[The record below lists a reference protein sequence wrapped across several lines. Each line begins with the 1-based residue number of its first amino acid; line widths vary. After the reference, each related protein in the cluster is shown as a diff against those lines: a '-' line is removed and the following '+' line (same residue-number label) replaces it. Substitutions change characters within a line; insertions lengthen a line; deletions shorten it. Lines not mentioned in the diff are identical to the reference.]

1 MPNFTL
7 FRRNQ
12 YVLFDLRL
20 SISLMKPSRPYL
32 WTWLFCLVGSQTI
45 WAATPIKIGFP
56 LEVALGVKS
65 SVELQFPTEVGKI
78 YQVEVS
84 SDLKTWANDGYAMVG
99 KGVPQTFVTSTWN
112 LPNLFFRVRDN
123 GDPGRVLAGN
133 TPGPPG
139 PQGPAGPTGQIP
151 TDYATSA
158 QGAKADT
165 ALQADDLGSA
175 GARLLATE
183 TIPDVRDILAGKL
196 SLTRTT
202 SRILRDRQTT
212 YAPYKI
218 TVIAAGDSFAPD
230 LGAQIHLRIAPL
242 AADGMD
248 YIFIRYLTER
258 GATAISEAFQYSPN
272 GQHCLLNNPGDA
284 LIFPKEAINAYRF
297 HVFYTTETDVSG
309 TFTIQART
317 RGGEWADLP
326 GGVDIQTNV
335 LNPNGV
341 PVGAGVFTYSF
352 PTTMARQIRAVCTSG
367 TVRILGIT
375 RSDIWETSS
384 PKGGLA
390 SYNLGFTSQTVK
402 NASRCPQAVFNT
414 IIGTLKPDI
423 ASFKVDDN
431 VEQLGYLQTYIDKW
445 NTAWP
450 TDWILFSS
458 HPTRTTP
465 TRDLTPEDRVVQAV
479 AETNGYTFINCRR
492 IFGSLSEMTARG
504 FLNPDEYHLSPYG
517 DWVMQRYTHEIL
529 ENSIRP
535 QADYIAPTY
544 FEGNADSEVLSYTNA
559 MGTGGVPARVWSA
572 QYNATN
578 GSFQFNIGPAGS
590 GRFGWGP
597 AGNLFITGGNYGWG
611 YSNPPGKALRAP
623 RATAEIF
630 ADDWNTNPVLTLSA
644 KSNHQSDALEIVD
657 SATQASAGSRTAGI
671 KPSGAADFT
680 ALKVSINQYPNHA
693 SADSDGTLSSGQ
705 FYKLQ
710 GERTVY
716 QKP

>member
-1 MPNFTL
+1 MAAL
-7 FRRNQ
+7 A
-12 YVLFDLRL
+12 LAD
-20 SISLMKPSRPYL
+20 
-32 WTWLFCLVGSQTI
+32 
-45 WAATPIKIGFP
+45 AATPIKIGFP
-56 LEVALGVKS
+56 LGVALGVKS
-65 SVELQFPTEVGKI
+65 SVELEFPTQAGKI

-84 SDLKTWANDGYAMVG
+84 SDLKTWANDGYAIVG

-112 LPNLFFRVRDN
+112 LPSLFFRVRDD
-123 GDPGRVLAGN
+123 GDPGRVLAGS

-139 PQGPAGPTGQIP
+139 PQGPAGPPGQTP

-165 ALQADDLGSA
+165 ALQASDLGAA
-175 GARLLATE
+175 GAKLLATE
-183 TIPDVRDILAGKL
+183 TIPDLRDMLAGTL
-196 SLTRTT
+196 PLTRTT
-202 SRILRDRQTT
+202 SRILRDKQTT
-212 YAPYKI
+212 YSPYKI
-218 TVIAAGDSFAPD
+218 TFITSGDSFAPD

-248 YIFIRYLTER
+248 YIGGRYLTEG
-258 GATAISEAFQYSPN
+258 GATAVSAAFEYSPN
-272 GQHCLLNNPGDA
+272 GQHGLLDSPGET
-284 LIFPKEAINAYRF
+284 LIFPKEALNAYRF
-297 HVFYTTETDVSG
+297 HVFYTTETEVPG

-326 GGVDIQTNV
+326 DGIGIQTNV
-335 LNPNGV
+335 LNPGGV

-352 PTTMARQIRAVCTSG
+352 PSTMARQIRAVCTSG
-367 TVRILGIT
+367 TVRILGMT

-390 SYNLGFTSQTVK
+390 SYHLGFTSETVK
-402 NASRCPQAVFNT
+402 SASRCPQAVFNT

-423 ASFKVDDN
+423 ASFKADDN

-450 TDWILFSS
+450 TDWVLFSS
-458 HPTRTTP
+458 HPTYATP

-479 AETNGYTFINCRR
+479 AEANRYTFINCRK
-492 IFGSLSEMTARG
+492 IFGSLGEMAAQG

-517 DWVMQRYTHEIL
+517 DWVMQRYTHELI

-535 QADYIAPTY
+535 QGGYSAPKY
-544 FEGNADSEVLSYTNA
+544 FEGNADSEVLSYTNV
-559 MGTGGVPARVWSA
+559 MGTGAVPSRIWSA

-578 GSFQFNIGPAGS
+578 GSFQFNIGPAGI
-590 GRFGWGP
+590 GRFGWAP
-597 AGNLFITGGNYGWG
+597 AGNLFITGGNSGWG
-611 YSNPPGKALRAP
+611 YSNPPGKALRVP
-623 RATAEIF
+623 NATAEIF
-630 ADDWNTNPVLTLSA
+630 ADDWSSIPVLTLSA
-644 KSNHQSDALEIVD
+644 TSNHQSDALEIVN

-671 KPSGAADFT
+671 KPNGAADFS
-680 ALKVSINQYPNHA
+680 ALKVSLNNYPNHA
-693 SADSDGTLSSGQ
+693 SADSDSTLNSGQ

-710 GERTVY
+710 GDRAVY

>member
-1 MPNFTL
+1 MNL
-7 FRRNQ
+7 FRRH
-12 YVLFDLRL
+12 LWIWLL
-20 SISLMKPSRPYL
+20 CLMA
-32 WTWLFCLVGSQTI
+32 SQAT

-84 SDLKTWANDGYAMVG
+84 SDLKTWANDGYTMVG
-99 KGVPQTFVTSTWN
+99 KGVLQTFVTSTWN

-123 GDPGRVLAGN
+123 GDPGRVLAGAS
-133 TPGPPG
+133 PGPPG
-139 PQGPAGPTGQIP
+139 PQGPAGPPGETP

-165 ALQADDLGSA
+165 ALQADDLGVA
-175 GARLLATE
+175 GAKLLAAE
-183 TIPDVRDILAGKL
+183 TIPDVRDLLAGKL

-202 SRILRDRQTT
+202 ARILRDEHST

-218 TVIAAGDSFAPD
+218 TVATAGDSFAPD

-248 YIFIRYLTER
+248 YIGGRYIVEG
-258 GATAISEAFQYSPN
+258 GARAISAAFEYSPN
-272 GQHCLLNNPGDA
+272 GQHGLLDSPGEA
-284 LIFPKEAINAYRF
+284 LIFPTQALNAYRF
-297 HVFYTTETDVSG
+297 HVFYTTETGIAG

-317 RGGEWADLP
+317 RGGEWADIP
-326 GGVDIQTNV
+326 GGDGIQTNV
-335 LNPNGV
+335 LNPGGV
-341 PVGAGVFTYSF
+341 PVGAGVFTYDF
-352 PTTMARQIRAVCTSG
+352 PTTMARQIRAVCNSG

-390 SYNLGFTSQTVK
+390 SYHLGFSGETVK
-402 NASRCPQAVFNT
+402 SASQCPQAVFNT

-423 ASFKVDDN
+423 ASFKVNDN
-431 VEQLGYLQTYIDKW
+431 VEQLSYLQTYLHKW

-450 TDWILFSS
+450 TDWVLFSS
-458 HPTRTTP
+458 HPTYATP
-465 TRDLTPEDRVVQAV
+465 TRDLTAEDKVVQAV
-479 AETNGYTFINCRR
+479 AESNGYTFINCRK
-492 IFGSLSEMTARG
+492 IFGSLSEMNAQG
-504 FLNPDEYHLSPYG
+504 FLNSDKYHLSLYG
-517 DWVMQRYTHEIL
+517 DWVMQRYTQEII
-529 ENSIRP
+529 ESSIKP
-535 QADYIAPTY
+535 EADYLAPTY
-544 FEGNADSEVLSYTNA
+544 FEANTDNELLAYTNA
-559 MGTGGVPARVWSA
+559 MGTGGVPARIWSA

-578 GSFQFNIGPAGS
+578 GSFQFNIGPYGI
-590 GRFGWGP
+590 GRFGWSP
-597 AGNLFITGGNYGWG
+597 YGNLFITGGNSGWG
-611 YSNPPGKALRAP
+611 YSGPPGKALRSP
-623 RATAEIF
+623 RATTEIF

-644 KSNHQSDALEIVD
+644 KIDHQSDALEIVN

-671 KPSGAADFT
+671 KPNGAADFT
-680 ALKVSINQYPNHA
+680 ALKVSLKHYSNHEA
-693 SADSDGTLSSGQ
+693 ADSDTSLTSGQ

-710 GERTVY
+710 EDRAVY